1 MNIVK
6 SINSRL
12 NGIKQDFKS
21 RYWEYG
27 NYFKDQVVWEQSI
40 LFESFGGLNFQ
51 GNPYYIFKEI
61 FLNNKYKKYDL
72 YISHQC
78 PEKLKEYLNNI
89 KLYDNRVKVIKIHS
103 DEHGMG
109 RR

>member
-61 FLNNKYKKYDL
+61 FLNSSQLVLSGLIDAFGRLKFRFGD
-72 YISHQC
+72 SHAEMQG
-78 PEKLKEYLNNI
+78 L
-89 KLYDNRVKVIKIHS
+89 
-103 DEHGMG
+103 GQF
-109 RR
+109 